1 MFKEED
7 YEAFLAEKIR
17 RGEEDVKAGRVVTLE
32 DTQVRWQKT
41 IERKAAELA
50 KQEEELIGGD
60 EVRIQTVIHSR
71 RLYPRP

>member
-1 MFKEED
+1 MFKKEEG
-7 YEAFLAEKIR
+7 YEEFLAEKIR

-32 DTQVRWQKT
+32 ESKAEIRLL
-41 IERKAAELA
+41 IESKARELEAAER
-50 KQEEELIGGD
+50 

>member
-1 MFKEED
+1 MFKEEG

-32 DTQVRWQKT
+32 NAQVRWQKT

>member
-1 MFKEED
+1 MFKEEG
-7 YEAFLAEKIR
+7 YEAFFAEKIR

-32 DTQVRWQKT
+32 ESKAEIRLL
-41 IERKAAELA
+41 IESKARELEAAER
-50 KQEEELIGGD
+50 

>member
-1 MFKEED
+1 MFKEEG
-7 YEAFLAEKIR
+7 YEEFLAEKIR

-32 DTQVRWQKT
+32 NAQVRWQKT

-60 EVRIQTVIHSR
+60 EVQIQTIIHSR

>member
-1 MFKEED
+1 MFKEEG

-32 DTQVRWQKT
+32 NAQVRWQKT

-60 EVRIQTVIHSR
+60 EMRIQTVIHSR